1 MNGDLI
7 LERSLATPVIWYP
20 GQSDEELEIEMARM
34 IERSFA
40 IRDFMQGQINWDDF
54 LCLLQEH
61 EIDAAAVEDGWES
74 GLIYL

>member
-1 MNGDLI
+1 VEADLI
-7 LERSLATPVIWYP
+7 LERSLATPLIWYP
-20 GQSDEELEIEMARM
+20 GQSDEELKIEMARM

-40 IRDFMQGQINWDDF
+40 IRAFMEGKINWDDF

-61 EIDAAAVEDGWES
+61 EIDAAAADNGWQE

>member
-1 MNGDLI
+1 MESDLI

-40 IRDFMQGQINWDDF
+40 IRAFLQGKINWDDF

-61 EIDAAAVEDGWES
+61 EIDAAATEDGWES